1 MRNKNYQ
8 SQLYNRSILPKR
20 RRRRCQFYKVPVE
33 KVKLTAY
40 AFSMFETLENNL
52 KIMDPDNWKSESSIP
67 YEQSDS
73 GTSSCNSSSKTN
85 KQVVEGNTE
94 PAVK

>member
-1 MRNKNYQ
+1 MQNKNLR
-8 SQLYNRSILPKR
+8 SQVKGRSILPKR
-20 RRRRCQFYKVPVE
+20 RRRKCQFYKVPVE

-67 YEQSDS
+67 FEQSDS
-73 GTSSCNSSSKTN
+73 GTSSYESSK
-85 KQVVEGNTE
+85 QVKSNTE
-94 PAVK
+94 PTVK